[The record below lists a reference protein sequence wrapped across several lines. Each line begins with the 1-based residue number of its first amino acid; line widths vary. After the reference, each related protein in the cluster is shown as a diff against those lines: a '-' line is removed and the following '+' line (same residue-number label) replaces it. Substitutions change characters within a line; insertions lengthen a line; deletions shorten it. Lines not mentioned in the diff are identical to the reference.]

1 MKNEQIS
8 KDRKLWLTFFLGL
21 ISATGPLSLDM
32 YLPALPTMQTAFR
45 TQTSVIQMS
54 ITFCLIGL
62 AMGQLIV
69 GPLSD
74 HFGRRMPLSIGF
86 AVFALTSILIIFV
99 HSIEAFLILRFI
111 QGLAGSAGQ
120 VLSRAVARDLFSGK
134 ELTKFFALLMGVNGV
149 FPIISPIIGGFLL
162 NFMTWRGI
170 FGLLTII
177 GILVVIGIWLTL
189 QETLPES
196 LRSKESIFQGL
207 KSMGAMFTKRDF
219 MLIALIQGLV
229 FGALFSYISASS
241 FVFQNF
247 FHLSAQ
253 QFSLLYAL
261 NGLGIIIGN
270 NIPAYLTAK
279 LTNFQVLG
287 SSLILGAISAVV
299 MLGSLGVTPN
309 MFLVAVPL
317 FVIVICIGVVNTIA
331 TSIAMNS
338 QDKNS
343 GSASAVLGLLMN
355 IVGGV
360 FTPLAGALGA
370 SSYAP
375 MAVLIFVSE
384 IVGLILFT
392 ILLKFKKMDKSPEK

>member
-1 MKNEQIS
+1 MKNKQIS

-32 YLPALPTMQTAFR
+32 YLPALPTMQTTFH

-62 AMGQLIV
+62 AVGQLIV

-86 AVFALTSILIIFV
+86 AIFALTSVLIMIV
-99 HSIEAFLILRFI
+99 HSIVLFLILRFI

-170 FGLLTII
+170 FGLLAVI
-177 GILVVIGIWLTL
+177 GILVVIGIQLTL
-189 QETLPES
+189 KES
-196 LRSKESIFQGL
+196 LPPKLRSTESIFQGFV
-207 KSMGAMFTKRDF
+207 SMGTMFTKRDF

-229 FGALFSYISASS
+229 FGALFSYIAASS

-287 SSLILGAISAVV
+287 SALVLGALSAVV
-299 MLGSLGVTPN
+299 MLGSTLTTPN
-309 MFLVAVPL
+309 MMLVAVPL
-317 FVIVICIGVVNTIA
+317 FLIVICIGVVNTIA

-338 QDKNS
+338 QDKNA

-355 IVGGV
+355 IVGGI
-360 FTPLAGALGA
+360 FSPLAGALGA
-370 SSYAP
+370 KSYTP
-375 MAVLIFVSE
+375 MAILIFVSE
-384 IVGLILFT
+384 LGGLGLFLV
-392 ILLKFKKMDKSPEK
+392 LLKAQKLDKSL

>member
-1 MKNEQIS
+1 MKNKQIS

-32 YLPALPTMQTAFR
+32 YLPALPTMQTTFH

-62 AMGQLIV
+62 AVGQLIV

-86 AVFALTSILIIFV
+86 AIFALTSVLIMIV
-99 HSIEAFLILRFI
+99 HSIVLFLILRFI

-170 FGLLTII
+170 FGLLAVI
-177 GILVVIGIWLTL
+177 GILVVIGIQLTL
-189 QETLPES
+189 KES
-196 LRSKESIFQGL
+196 LPPKLRSTESIFQGFV
-207 KSMGAMFTKRDF
+207 SMGTMFTKRDF

-229 FGALFSYISASS
+229 FGALFSYIAASS

-287 SSLILGAISAVV
+287 GALVLGALSAVV
-299 MLGSLGVTPN
+299 MLGSTLTTPN
-309 MFLVAVPL
+309 MMLVAVPL
-317 FVIVICIGVVNTIA
+317 FLIVICIGVVNTIA

-338 QDKNS
+338 QDKNA

-355 IVGGV
+355 IVGGI
-360 FTPLAGALGA
+360 FSPLAGALGA
-370 SSYAP
+370 KSYTP
-375 MAVLIFVSE
+375 MAILIFVSE
-384 IVGLILFT
+384 LGGLGLFLV
-392 ILLKFKKMDKSPEK
+392 LLKAQKLDKSL

>member
-1 MKNEQIS
+1 MKNKQIS

-32 YLPALPTMQTAFR
+32 YLPALPTMQTTFH

-62 AMGQLIV
+62 AVGQLIV

-86 AVFALTSILIIFV
+86 AIFALTSVLIMIV
-99 HSIEAFLILRFI
+99 HSIVLFLILRFI

-170 FGLLTII
+170 FGLLAVI
-177 GILVVIGIWLTL
+177 GILVVIGIQLTL
-189 QETLPES
+189 KES
-196 LRSKESIFQGL
+196 LPPKLRSTESIFQGFV
-207 KSMGAMFTKRDF
+207 SMGTMFTKRDF

-229 FGALFSYISASS
+229 FGALFSYIAASS

-287 SSLILGAISAVV
+287 SALVLGALSAVI
-299 MLGSLGVTPN
+299 MLGSTLTTPN
-309 MFLVAVPL
+309 MMLVAVPL
-317 FVIVICIGVVNTIA
+317 FLIVICIGVVNTIA

-338 QDKNS
+338 QDKNA

-355 IVGGV
+355 IVGGI
-360 FTPLAGALGA
+360 FSPLAGALGA
-370 SSYAP
+370 KSYTP
-375 MAVLIFVSE
+375 MAILIFVSE
-384 IVGLILFT
+384 LGGLGLFLV
-392 ILLKFKKMDKSPEK
+392 LLKAQKLDKSL

>member
-1 MKNEQIS
+1 MS

-32 YLPALPTMQTAFR
+32 YLPALPTMQTTFH

-62 AMGQLIV
+62 AVGQLIV

-86 AVFALTSILIIFV
+86 AIFALTSVLIMIV
-99 HSIEAFLILRFI
+99 HSIVLFLILRFI

-170 FGLLTII
+170 FGLLAVI
-177 GILVVIGIWLTL
+177 GILVVIGIQLTL
-189 QETLPES
+189 KES
-196 LRSKESIFQGL
+196 LPPKLRSTESIFQGFV
-207 KSMGAMFTKRDF
+207 SMGTMFTKRDF

-229 FGALFSYISASS
+229 FGALFSYIAASS

-287 SSLILGAISAVV
+287 GALVLGALSAVV
-299 MLGSLGVTPN
+299 MLGSTLTTPN
-309 MFLVAVPL
+309 MMLVAVPL
-317 FVIVICIGVVNTIA
+317 FLIVICIGVVNTIA

-338 QDKNS
+338 QDKNA

-355 IVGGV
+355 IVGGI
-360 FTPLAGALGA
+360 FSPLAGALGA
-370 SSYAP
+370 KSYTP
-375 MAVLIFVSE
+375 MAILIFVSE
-384 IVGLILFT
+384 LGGLGLFLV
-392 ILLKFKKMDKSPEK
+392 LLKAQKLDKSL

>member
-1 MKNEQIS
+1 MENNMTKN
-8 KDRKLWLTFFLGL
+8 RKLWLTFFLGL

-32 YLPALPTMQTAFR
+32 YLPALPSMQITFH

-54 ITFCLIGL
+54 LTFCLIGL
-62 AMGQLIV
+62 AVGQLLV

-74 HFGRRMPLSIGF
+74 HYGRRLPLSIGF
-86 AVFALTSILIIFV
+86 AVFALTSVWIMMV
-99 HSIEAFLILRFI
+99 HSIVLFLILRFI

-134 ELTKFFALLMGVNGV
+134 ALTKFFAMLMAVNGV

-162 NFMTWRGI
+162 KFMSWRGI
-170 FGLLTII
+170 FAVLAVI
-177 GILVVIGIWLTL
+177 GVLVVVGIWLTL
-189 QETLPES
+189 AETLPKASRSDQS
-196 LRSKESIFQGL
+196 LFQGFA
-207 KSMGAMFTKRDF
+207 AMATLFTKRDF
-219 MLIALIQGLV
+219 ILIALIQGLV

-261 NGLGIIIGN
+261 NGLGIIVGN
-270 NIPAYLTAK
+270 NIPAYLPARWTS
-279 LTNFQVLG
+279 FQ
-287 SSLILGAISAVV
+287 ILGTALLAGTGAALVMVV
-299 MLGSLGVTPN
+299 SLFMAPQ
-309 MFLVAVPL
+309 MWLVAVPL
-317 FVIVICIGVVNTIA
+317 FVVVVCIGIVNTIA

-338 QDKNS
+338 QNKNS
-343 GSASAVLGLLMN
+343 GSASAVLGLTMN
-355 IVGGV
+355 IIGGI

-375 MAVLIFVSE
+375 MAALILISELSGLGLFAFVSK
-384 IVGLILFT
+384 T
-392 ILLKFKKMDKSPEK
+392 TKFHQTHGA

>member
-1 MKNEQIS
+1 MKNKQIS

-32 YLPALPTMQTAFR
+32 YLPALPTMQTTFH

-62 AMGQLIV
+62 AVGQLIV

-86 AVFALTSILIIFV
+86 AIFALTSVLIMIV
-99 HSIEAFLILRFI
+99 HSIVLFLILRFI

-170 FGLLTII
+170 FGLLAVI
-177 GILVVIGIWLTL
+177 GILVVIGIQLTL
-189 QETLPES
+189 KES
-196 LRSKESIFQGL
+196 LPPKLRSTESIFQGFV
-207 KSMGAMFTKRDF
+207 SMGTMFTKRDF

-229 FGALFSYISASS
+229 FGALFSYIAASS

-287 SSLILGAISAVV
+287 GALVLGALSAVV
-299 MLGSLGVTPN
+299 MLGSTLTTPN
-309 MFLVAVPL
+309 MMLVAVPL
-317 FVIVICIGVVNTIA
+317 FLIVICIGVVNTIA

-338 QDKNS
+338 QDKNA

-355 IVGGV
+355 IVGGI
-360 FTPLAGALGA
+360 FSPLAGALGA
-370 SSYAP
+370 KSYTP
-375 MAVLIFVSE
+375 MAILIFVSE
-384 IVGLILFT
+384 LGGLGLFLV
-392 ILLKFKKMDKSPEK
+392 LLKTQKLDKSL

>member
-196 LRSKESIFQGL
+196 LRSKESIFQGF

-229 FGALFSYISASS
+229 FSALFSYISASS

-287 SSLILGAISAVV
+287 SSLILGVISAVV

>member
-1 MKNEQIS
+1 MKNKQIS

-32 YLPALPTMQTAFR
+32 YLPALPTMQTTFH

-62 AMGQLIV
+62 AVGQLIV

-86 AVFALTSILIIFV
+86 AIFALTSVLIMIV
-99 HSIEAFLILRFI
+99 HSIVLFLILRFI
-111 QGLAGSAGQ
+111 QGLAGLAGQ

-170 FGLLTII
+170 FGLLAVI
-177 GILVVIGIWLTL
+177 GILVVIGIQLTL
-189 QETLPES
+189 KES
-196 LRSKESIFQGL
+196 LPPKLRSTESIFQGFV
-207 KSMGAMFTKRDF
+207 SMGTMFTKRDF

-229 FGALFSYISASS
+229 FGALFSYIAASS

-287 SSLILGAISAVV
+287 GALVLGALSAVV
-299 MLGSLGVTPN
+299 MLGSTLTTPN
-309 MFLVAVPL
+309 MMLVAVPL
-317 FVIVICIGVVNTIA
+317 FLIVICIGVVNTIA

-338 QDKNS
+338 QDKNA

-355 IVGGV
+355 IVGGI
-360 FTPLAGALGA
+360 FSPLAGALGA
-370 SSYAP
+370 KSYTP
-375 MAVLIFVSE
+375 MAILIFVSE
-384 IVGLILFT
+384 LGGLGLFLV
-392 ILLKFKKMDKSPEK
+392 LLKAQKLDKSL